1 MAEREYRN
9 YNILDDVMED
19 ELIEEEQEHKNEPIT
34 LLSEKKT
41 QAKVELDKKDTHN
54 LNQQKLEEIQIKP
67 INELEINNVQKKDNK
82 EENIIHEINE
92 SEGILQVQE
101 KSKEQEA
108 SSMVRSEKTHGG
120 QEKGM
125 ELKVNKIEEESI
137 EKENSTSK
145 EAKQAKEIPIQQS
158 LFRETN
164 EEKKEANKQ
173 KDKGR
178 VAVLT
183 KSEDRKKD
191 KNKSEKEKA
200 LVHKNF
206 FSKEE
211 QRRDDD
217 IPEYKRYYQQ
227 KERSGFFKWCLRLAK
242 FSIIVMLLPFIAVI
256 GAGVL
261 GVILGFLCTIGTL
274 IGTGIFILGAI
285 CFISSQ
291 VSISIIGLGISVAIT
306 CMAFGGIVLILFI
319 LLMKWSLKVVR
330 KYRKPRSKTNNKEV
344 D

>member
-1 MAEREYRN
+1 MSKREYQN

-19 ELIEEEQEHKNEPIT
+19 ELIEEEQERKNEPTT
-34 LLSEKKT
+34 LLGEKKT
-41 QAKVELDKKDTHN
+41 QAKVELDKKEIHN
-54 LNQQKLEEIQIKP
+54 LSQQKIEGIQIKQ
-67 INELEINNVQKKDNK
+67 INEREINDVEKKDNQ
-82 EENIIHEINE
+82 EEKVIHEINE
-92 SEGILQVQE
+92 GEGILQVQE

-108 SSMVRSEKTHGG
+108 SSMVQSEKTHGS

-125 ELKVNKIEEESI
+125 EQKVNKIEEESI
-137 EKENSTSK
+137 EKENSTTK
-145 EAKQAKEIPIQQS
+145 EEKQAQETSTQQS

-319 LLMKWSLKVVR
+319 VLMKWSLKVVR

-344 D
+344 R